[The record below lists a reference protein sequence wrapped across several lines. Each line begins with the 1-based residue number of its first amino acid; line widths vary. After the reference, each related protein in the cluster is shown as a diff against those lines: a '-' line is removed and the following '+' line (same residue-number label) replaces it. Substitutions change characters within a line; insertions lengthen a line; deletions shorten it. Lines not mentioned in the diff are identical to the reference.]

1 MPLPWLL
8 STRRAMRTLCNPVLR
23 AAAALAMLASTT
35 TSADMWRYPPEI
47 ATRSF
52 SHGDV
57 RVVLTTDAR
66 ADQVSPDF
74 LFEVFKGDAVV
85 ARIPGISFDSLFA
98 SNDNRVFLGVFAD
111 TGRLALLA
119 DHGLAEFDYC
129 TKSVTLER
137 VWFDEADPN
146 VRFQLDDKQPDPGI
160 FIRSCRGH
168 DIEILRTVR
177 QAFARAGEKAAA
189 RQ

>member
-1 MPLPWLL
+1 
-8 STRRAMRTLCNPVLR
+8 
-23 AAAALAMLASTT
+23 MLASTT

-98 SNDNRVFLGVFAD
+98 SNDNRVFLGVSNSGVPGTAVVVFAD